1 MLPASPAQQLST
13 KSWVLYSCAH
23 VAPGSAIASHSASV
37 LSSPGSSCWASCCPP
52 RRLPQALHLSMPYW
66 SPLTFLSNVKVI
78 TGIKATQCWWRRCQ
92 THRVLH
98 SMDPEPSVL
107 GEAQNGWVGRVLK
120 GHRSTGW
127 VGRSPHPPAIG
138 WVSPISTGCPEPHP
152 QPRAPAGMG
161 STAAVWALCGSV
173 SHHPSRGTHTPTGAP
188 QPLLVR
194 AAVVEWG
201 TLQF

>member
-23 VAPGSAIASHSASV
+23 MAPGSAIASHSASV

-52 RRLPQALHLSMPYW
+52 RCLPQALHLSMPYW

-127 VGRSPHPPAIG
+127 VGRVLKGHRSTEQLG
-138 WVSPISTGCPEPHP
+138 WKGPYRSQKHTTVGLEGSLKIIEAQNSW
-152 QPRAPAGMG
+152 AGR
-161 STAAVWALCGSV
+161 VLI
-173 SHHPSRGTHTPTGAP
+173 HHRNT
-188 QPLLVR
+188 
-194 AAVVEWG
+194 EWLDWKG
-201 TLQF
+201 P